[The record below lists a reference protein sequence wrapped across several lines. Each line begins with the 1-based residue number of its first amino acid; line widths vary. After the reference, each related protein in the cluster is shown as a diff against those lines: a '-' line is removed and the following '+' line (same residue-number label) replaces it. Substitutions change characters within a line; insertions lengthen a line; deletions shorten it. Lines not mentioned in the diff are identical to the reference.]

1 MAIRLTILVL
11 DLSLWPARDLGA
23 YTTLAPF
30 FSGPMVIDE
39 AIEVAKAILNGN
51 SNYCLFVLM
60 PVPHGST
67 DSKTTVKN
75 RRLAEDKCMA
85 YLG

>member
-1 MAIRLTILVL
+1 
-11 DLSLWPARDLGA
+11 
-23 YTTLAPF
+23 
-30 FSGPMVIDE
+30 MVIDE
-39 AIEVAKAILNGN
+39 AIEVAKALLNGN